1 LLPFPSFFYWLAK
14 NHRPQPERS
23 PATGRPGKTGGYA
36 AFASHVSSIPAKLWR
51 VHLAETWIKY
61 HLSLPSQPPIF
72 PGPLLRLGKEV
83 AAQGGHHTDLSQELG
98 FSQQA
103 RQTAGVLTTADGAD
117 ATDYEK
123 VMSKGFTSLKPLAF
137 TAPADEAIH
146 NFRHS
151 VTDKSK
157 IAQMVLGKLNGVT

>member
-1 LLPFPSFFYWLAK
+1 LPKIAAHNPKKALQQGDREKPGATPPS
-14 NHRPQPERS
+14 H
-23 PATGRPGKTGGYA
+23 
-36 AFASHVSSIPAKLWR
+36 HVSSIPAKLWR

-103 RQTAGVLTTADGAD
+103 RQTAV
-117 ATDYEK
+117 
-123 VMSKGFTSLKPLAF
+123 
-137 TAPADEAIH
+137 
-146 NFRHS
+146 
-151 VTDKSK
+151 
-157 IAQMVLGKLNGVT
+157 